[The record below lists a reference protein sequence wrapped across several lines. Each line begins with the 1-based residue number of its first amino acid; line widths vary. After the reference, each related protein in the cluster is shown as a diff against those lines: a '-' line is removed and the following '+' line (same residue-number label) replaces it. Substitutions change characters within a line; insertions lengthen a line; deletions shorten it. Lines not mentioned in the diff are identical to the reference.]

1 MNKITRRNFLQLIGA
16 SAAALALMG
25 RSETGG
31 SSTSLPQLSGR
42 SLVVYY
48 SASGNTRRVA
58 QAIAEQLS
66 ADTFEVTPVQPYTSA
81 DLNWTDRSS
90 RVVQEYEDESL
101 RNIPLTSTTVPDWES
116 YENVFIGYP
125 IWWGIAAWP
134 VNGFVSANDFS
145 GKNVVPFCTSLS
157 SGIGQSGKLLAEL
170 AGTGSLLGGYRFSS
184 STTASDIA
192 ALAESLNF

>member
-1 MNKITRRNFLQLIGA
+1 MRKISRRQFLQLAGV
-16 SAAALALMG
+16 SAAALALAG
-25 RSETGG
+25 CAETG
-31 SSTSLPQLSGR
+31 SQTNLPQLSGR

-58 QAIAEQLS
+58 QAIAEQLD

-145 GKNVVPFCTSLS
+145 GKNVVPFCTSLF

-170 AGTGSLLGGYRFSS
+170 AGTGTWLDGYRFSS

-192 ALAESLNF
+192 TLAESLNL